1 MRRFVVFITLLFVSL
16 QLFSQEVNRVVSLA
30 PSITDNIYLV
40 GGENKLVGCTSYCIP
55 AINDGKEQVGSAI
68 NVNVEKIFSLRP
80 DLVLTTGLTK
90 PQDISALKK
99 LGIRVEVMET
109 PKSFDQIC
117 EQTLQIARFVGSGK
131 NAVEIVEDAKQKVAE
146 IKEKSKGL
154 KPEKVLFQIG
164 ASPVFVAIK
173 NTFLDDY
180 ITFCNSEN
188 MAGELTSGSMSRE
201 SVVLKNPDVIIIAEM
216 GGFGKEEK
224 KVWERYSSVSAVQK
238 KKIFLI
244 SSETSCSPS
253 PVNFVSALED
263 VYKFITQ

>member
-117 EQTLQIARFVGSGK
+117 EQTLQIAWFVGSGK

-154 KPEKVLFQIG
+154 KPKKFFSRLVQ
-164 ASPVFVAIK
+164 AR
-173 NTFLDDY
+173 FL
-180 ITFCNSEN
+180 
-188 MAGELTSGSMSRE
+188 LP
-201 SVVLKNPDVIIIAEM
+201 LKTR
-216 GGFGKEEK
+216 F
-224 KVWERYSSVSAVQK
+224 
-238 KKIFLI
+238 
-244 SSETSCSPS
+244 
-253 PVNFVSALED
+253 
-263 VYKFITQ
+263 